1 MRKKLISSPFS
12 VVINTGIALFI
23 LRVVAAGLLW
33 YGHGYVK
40 LSHIATGN
48 FHFMDPI
55 GIGAVPSLLL
65 AAFAEGICT
74 IFVFIG
80 YYTRP
85 AAFILM
91 INLTIAYL
99 TMFDEAALLYLLLFT
114 VIFLLGPGKLSFD
127 SVR

>member
-1 MRKKLISSPFS
+1 MKKRLSSSPFS
-12 VVINTGIALFI
+12 VVIKTGIALFI

-40 LSHIATGN
+40 LSHIAAGN
-48 FHFMDPI
+48 FHFVDPI
-55 GIGAVPSLLL
+55 GIGAVPSLFL
-65 AAFAEGICT
+65 ATFAEGICT
-74 IFVFIG
+74 VFVFIG

-85 AAFILM
+85 AAFIVM

-114 VIFLLGPGKLSFD
+114 MIFLLGPGKLSLD
-127 SVR
+127 SLR